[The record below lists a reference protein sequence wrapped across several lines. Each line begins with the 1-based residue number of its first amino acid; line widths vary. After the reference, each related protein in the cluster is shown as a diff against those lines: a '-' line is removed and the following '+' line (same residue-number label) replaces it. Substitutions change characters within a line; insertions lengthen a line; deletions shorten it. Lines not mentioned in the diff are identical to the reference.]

1 MVAMVNDDRHSPRNN
16 GSDVSPLTVLSFP
29 RKWESKFRQSMA
41 GCPHRGHDRSDRK
54 SGSRENGETKWRL
67 SP

>member
-1 MVAMVNDDRHSPRNN
+1 MVRMVKRRPLFVPNN

-29 RKWESKFRQSMA
+29 RERESKFRQSMA
-41 GCPHRGHDRSDRK
+41 GCPHRGHDRSDRT
-54 SGSRENGETKWRL
+54 SESRENGETKWRL